1 MFEVRTRGARI
12 GLQVLV
18 TVLAL
23 PFLAPLVAMVQGSL
37 AGVGV
42 GNYAKVFRTGVVGT
56 YFRNSVLI
64 AVVTIAIVYVATML
78 AAFGFS
84 KLRIA
89 GKEIWFWLLLAALTM
104 PEAVLLTPLFV
115 TASTFDMYNELIAV
129 ILPLA
134 ALQIPFTVLLARNFF
149 DGIPTELMEAGRVD
163 GANIVQVFWNIV
175 LPLTRPIAAAI
186 VVLTLINA
194 WNAYLLPMLML
205 NSPGK
210 QVVTLLPSFFV
221 SQYTND
227 QTGVLAAAVIT
238 AVPEIVAYLCLQR
251 YFERGLAAGALK

>member
-1 MFEVRTRGARI
+1 MFEARTRRSRI
-12 GLQVLV
+12 GQQVLATLLV
-18 TVLAL
+18 L

-37 AGVGV
+37 AGQGV
-42 GNYAKVFRTGVVGT
+42 GNYRKVFHTGVVGT
-56 YFRNSVLI
+56 YFRNSLLI
-64 AVVTIAIVYVATML
+64 AVCTIALVYVCTML
-78 AAFGFS
+78 AAFGFA

-89 GKEIWFWLLLAALTM
+89 GKEIWFWMLLVALTM

-115 TASTFDMYNELIAV
+115 TASTFDLYDQLIAV

-134 ALQIPFTVLLARNFF
+134 ALQVPFTVLLARNFF

-163 GANIVQVFWNIV
+163 GANVFQVFWRIL

-194 WNAYLLPMLML
+194 WNAYLIPMLML

-210 QVVTLLPSFFV
+210 QVVTLLPSFFT

-238 AVPEIVAYLCLQR
+238 AVPVMVAYVLLQR
-251 YFERGLAAGALK
+251 FFERGLAAGALK

>member
-1 MFEVRTRGARI
+1 MFESRRRSSRI
-12 GLQVLV
+12 ALQVLA
-18 TVLAL
+18 TLIAL
-23 PFLAPLVAMVQGSL
+23 PYLLPLVAMVQGSFS
-37 AGVGV
+37 GRGI
-42 GNYAKVFRTGVVGT
+42 GNYEKVFATGVVGT
-56 YFRNSVLI
+56 YFGNSALITVAAI
-64 AVVTIAIVYVATML
+64 AVVYVCTML
-78 AAFGFS
+78 AAFGFA

-89 GKEIWFWLLLAALTM
+89 GKEIWFWVLIAALTM

-134 ALQIPFTVLLARNFF
+134 ALQVPFTILLARNFF
-149 DGIPTELMEAGRVD
+149 EGIPTELMEAGRVD
-163 GANIVQVFWNIV
+163 GANVWQIFWRII
-175 LPLTRPIAAAI
+175 LPLTKPIAAAI
-186 VVLTLINA
+186 VVLTAINA

-205 NSPGK
+205 NDPDK
-210 QVVTLLPSFFV
+210 QVVTLLPSYFI

-238 AVPEIVAYLCLQR
+238 AVPMILAYLLLQK